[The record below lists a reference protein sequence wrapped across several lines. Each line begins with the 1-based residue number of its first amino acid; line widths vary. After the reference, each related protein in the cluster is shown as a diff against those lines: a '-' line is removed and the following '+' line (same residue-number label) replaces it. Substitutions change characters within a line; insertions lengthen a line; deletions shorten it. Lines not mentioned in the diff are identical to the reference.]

1 MHARSIAR
9 GTARVDRS
17 SNPERRA
24 GNLVTW
30 LCVLAS
36 EMVMTGTNTDTGDAV
51 ESAGKLDL
59 LYRTYSPDA
68 LRVAYLLTGDRA
80 LAEDLMQEAFVRVL
94 GRFRD
99 LRNGDAFWWY
109 LRRTIVNLSNSHFRR
124 LRVERAHLARE
135 RSTVLGMA
143 EIGAAAVTDVEERER
158 MRAALAGLRSQQRA
172 AIVLRFYEDL
182 SEAETAD
189 ILGCAVGTVKSMVS
203 RGMASL
209 RGELTRGE

>member
-1 MHARSIAR
+1 
-9 GTARVDRS
+9 
-17 SNPERRA
+17 
-24 GNLVTW
+24 
-30 LCVLAS
+30 
-36 EMVMTGTNTDTGDAV
+36 MTRTNTSIGDSV
-51 ESAGKLDL
+51 DSAGRLDL

-135 RSTVLGMA
+135 RSTVLGTT
-143 EIGAAAVTDVEERER
+143 EIGAGAAPDVEERER
-158 MRAALAGLRSQQRA
+158 MRAALAGLRPRQRA

-189 ILGCAVGTVKSMVS
+189 MLGCPVGTVKSMVS
-203 RGMASL
+203 RGVASL
-209 RGELTRGE
+209 REELTRGE

>member
-1 MHARSIAR
+1 
-9 GTARVDRS
+9 
-17 SNPERRA
+17 
-24 GNLVTW
+24 
-30 LCVLAS
+30 
-36 EMVMTGTNTDTGDAV
+36 MVMTGTNTSTGDSV

-135 RSTVLGMA
+135 RSTVLGA
-143 EIGAAAVTDVEERER
+143 EVGAAAAPDVEERER
-158 MRAALAGLRSQQRA
+158 MRAALAGLRPQQRA

-189 ILGCAVGTVKSMVS
+189 ILRCPVGTVKSMVS

-209 RGELTRGE
+209 REELTRGE

>member
-1 MHARSIAR
+1 MHARSTAR
-9 GTARVDRS
+9 GPRESIGPPIPTAR
-17 SNPERRA
+17 
-24 GNLVTW
+24 GNLATR

-36 EMVMTGTNTDTGDAV
+36 EMVMTGTNTSTGDSV

-109 LRRTIVNLSNSHFRR
+109 LRRTIVNLANSHFRR

-135 RSTVLGMA
+135 RSTLFGTT
-143 EIGAAAVTDVEERER
+143 EIGAAAAPDVEERER
-158 MRAALAGLRSQQRA
+158 MRAALAGLRPQQRA

-189 ILGCAVGTVKSMVS
+189 ILGCPVGTVKSMVS

-209 RGELTRGE
+209 REELTRGE

>member
-1 MHARSIAR
+1 
-9 GTARVDRS
+9 
-17 SNPERRA
+17 
-24 GNLVTW
+24 
-30 LCVLAS
+30 
-36 EMVMTGTNTDTGDAV
+36 MVMTGTNTNAGEAV
-51 ESAGKLDL
+51 DSAGTLDR

-80 LAEDLMQEAFVRVL
+80 LAEDLMQEGFVRVL

-135 RSTVLGMA
+135 RSAVLGRTDIA
-143 EIGAAAVTDVEERER
+143 GGIVPDVEERER
-158 MRAALAGLRSQQRA
+158 MRVALAGLRPQQRA
-172 AIVLRFYEDL
+172 AIVLRYYEDL

-203 RGMASL
+203 RGVASL
-209 RGELTRGE
+209 REELTRGE

>member
-1 MHARSIAR
+1 
-9 GTARVDRS
+9 
-17 SNPERRA
+17 
-24 GNLVTW
+24 
-30 LCVLAS
+30 
-36 EMVMTGTNTDTGDAV
+36 MVMTGTNTDTGDAV

-209 RGELTRGE
+209 REELTRGE

>member
-51 ESAGKLDL
+51 ESAGTL
-59 LYRTYSPDA
+59 DA

-158 MRAALAGLRSQQRA
+158 MRAALAGLRPQQRA